1 MHLNKTSESE
11 DAVNVESMVTT
22 TGLVQYEELQSALEP
37 QVEFASATAYTPI
50 ESSYVPSEA
59 HVASESA
66 TIANNAK
73 PEMPKV
79 SKTKSRSGESP
90 KASIDPKATDS
101 EIHEPKSKRG
111 SGTMMATTEP
121 MATDSAPR
129 TYDQILN
136 LLNEPEI
143 KNMVKAL
150 SNTYDMMQMAR
161 EAETEKK
168 KALENDGPSTQF
180 STTKEKK

>member
-1 MHLNKTSESE
+1 MKANRNCPPHGEFQGYKEWFYDDPLETRPAFTPIESATE
-11 DAVNVESMVTT
+11 AHVESASA
-22 TGLVQYEELQSALEP
+22 TGYTPIESATEP
-37 QVEFASATAYTPI
+37 QVEIASATAYTPI

-59 HVASESA
+59 HAASESA

-79 SKTKSRSGESP
+79 SKTKRGKRTRAVTGESS

-111 SGTMMATTEP
+111 SGTMMGTTEP

-136 LLNEPEI
+136 LLNEP
-143 KNMVKAL
+143 
-150 SNTYDMMQMAR
+150 
-161 EAETEKK
+161 
-168 KALENDGPSTQF
+168 
-180 STTKEKK
+180 